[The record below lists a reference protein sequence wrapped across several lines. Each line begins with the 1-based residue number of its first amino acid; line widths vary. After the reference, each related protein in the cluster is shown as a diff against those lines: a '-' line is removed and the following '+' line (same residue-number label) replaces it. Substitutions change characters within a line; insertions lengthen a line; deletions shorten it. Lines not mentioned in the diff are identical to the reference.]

1 MSEEKQKEIKTLK
14 GWEESGKNWDD
25 FCKPGELV
33 DEDVYWYF
41 LNILPPR
48 NMGAGYLQVGEPY
61 DSRLNP
67 KTGKYMATYSTFVRG
82 QEMIVGYCILNGKKW
97 VMFEDKQCAAG
108 EVKLTDG
115 FKDKLIRWNSDKLI
129 GMESISK
136 EEID

>member
-14 GWEESGKNWDD
+14 GWEESEKNWDD

-67 KTGKYMATYSTFVRG
+67 KTGKYTATYSTFVRAG
-82 QEMIVGYCILNGKKW
+82 DKVWKYCGNCFPGESVDIESEGK
-97 VMFEDKQCAAG
+97 
-108 EVKLTDG
+108 
-115 FKDKLIRWNSDKLI
+115 R
-129 GMESISK
+129 
-136 EEID
+136 